1 MTMSLIGASSEE
13 IAAYHLGRQS
23 AEVEATRTNAI
34 RSVFGRPAPRIDVN
48 AVLIQN
54 RALEEENVLLKT
66 ALDRTERNL
75 AGLESDYAE
84 LRAWADMAS
93 RKLKQHGL

>member
-1 MTMSLIGASSEE
+1 MVMSLIGASNGEV
-13 IAAYHLGRQS
+13 AAYQLGRQS

-34 RSVFGRPAPRIDVN
+34 RSVFGRPPPRIEVD
-48 AVLIQN
+48 AVLLQN
-54 RALEEENVLLKT
+54 RALQEENVRLRAALEGT
-66 ALDRTERNL
+66 AHNL
-75 AGLESDYAE
+75 AALETDYAE